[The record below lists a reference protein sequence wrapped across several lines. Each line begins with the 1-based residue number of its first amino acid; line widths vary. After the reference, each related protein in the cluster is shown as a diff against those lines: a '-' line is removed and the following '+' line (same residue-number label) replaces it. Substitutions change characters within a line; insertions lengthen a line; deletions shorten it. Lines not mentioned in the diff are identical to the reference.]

1 MLLFKKNNFKTN
13 FKYLNNFNNKKIKL
27 HIISL
32 NNIIKFKKDLLY
44 DKFINII
51 KFLLNFQL

>member
-1 MLLFKKNNFKTN
+1 MLLFKKINFNTN
-13 FKYLNNFNNKKIKL
+13 LKYLNNFNNKKIKL